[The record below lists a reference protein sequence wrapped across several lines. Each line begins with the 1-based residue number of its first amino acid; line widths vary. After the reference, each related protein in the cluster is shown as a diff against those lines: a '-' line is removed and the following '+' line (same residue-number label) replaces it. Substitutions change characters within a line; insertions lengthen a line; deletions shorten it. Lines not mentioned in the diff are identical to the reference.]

1 MSPDA
6 GTITT
11 GTPSPALPPRPDADG
26 RSNRAVWLRRIQGQ
40 GLVLVLLVLVV
51 FFTSQSQYF
60 LTSQNFFSI
69 GSAASALGI
78 MAVAQTFLI
87 ISGGFDLS
95 VGSVVALTGVVI
107 GVLFQNGTGMD
118 IWLSALVGLSMGLL
132 VGIVNGVIVVGL
144 KINALITTLGT
155 MSIFSGLAYLLTAG
169 KTLIITSSSF
179 QFLGSGYIGPVPVSM
194 IVFAVVA
201 VAGIFVARFTGLG
214 RAIFAIGG
222 NPEAARLS
230 GIEVRKVQFGLY
242 VTSGLMAGL
251 AGVLI
256 TAQLGASSPQV
267 GSTYTLSVVTAVILG
282 GTSLAGGRGSVVGTV
297 LAVVILTVLQNGFA
311 LLQLSSFVQTM
322 ALGIVLILAVLLD
335 ETVRRLD
342 R

>member
-1 MSPDA
+1 MSHEAPTPRTA
-6 GTITT
+6 GGGTT
-11 GTPSPALPPRPDADG
+11 K
-26 RSNRAVWLRRIQGQ
+26 AVWLRRIQGQ
-40 GLVLVLLVLVV
+40 GLLLVLLILIV
-51 FFTSQSQYF
+51 FFTTQSKYF
-60 LTSQNFFSI
+60 LTTQNFFSI
-69 GSAASALGI
+69 GSVASALGI

-107 GVLFQNGTGMD
+107 GVLFQNGAGMD

-132 VGIVNGVIVVGL
+132 VGIVNGTVVVAL
-144 KINALITTLGT
+144 RINALITTLGT
-155 MSIFSGLAYLLTAG
+155 LSIFSGMAYLLTAG
-169 KTLIITSSSF
+169 KTLIITSPPF

-194 IVFAVVA
+194 IIFGIVA
-201 VAGIFVARFTGLG
+201 GVGIFVARYTALG
-214 RAIFAIGG
+214 RSVFAIGG

-230 GIEVRKVQFGLY
+230 GIPVKKVQFGLF
-242 VTSGLMAGL
+242 VASGLMAGL

-256 TAQLGASSPQV
+256 TSQLGASSPQV
-267 GSTYTLSVVTAVILG
+267 GETYTLSVVTAVILG

-311 LLQLSSFVQTM
+311 LLQFSSYVQTM